1 MNFEIVPLLIIGF
14 SLAFVAVGAW
24 VLMRQS
30 WFMQWLKGTFGLLLV
45 ALAIY
50 LSFFAFNLYGYH
62 QLMEEEPVATV
73 SFREIDDQEFQ
84 ATVSRTG
91 SDDKRDFRLRGDLWQ
106 LDARIIK
113 WKGIFSLLGVH
124 PGYQL
129 DRIAGRYISLEAERS
144 SERTVYSLHRKGVG
158 FDLWE
163 SARNG
168 WNPLVDARYG
178 SATYLPMADGAIFE
192 VTLSSTGLVG
202 RPLNDSAEEAMGTW
216 E

>member
-1 MNFEIVPLLIIGF
+1 MNFDIVPLLIIAF
-14 SLAFVAVGAW
+14 SLVFVAVGAW
-24 VLMRQS
+24 MLVRQQ
-30 WFMQWLKGTFGLLLV
+30 WFIQWLKGTAGLLLV
-45 ALAIY
+45 LVAVY
-50 LSFFAFNLYGYH
+50 LSFFAFNLYSYH
-62 QLMEEEPVATV
+62 ELTEEEPVATV
-73 SFREIDDQEFQ
+73 SFRKMGEREFL
-84 ATVSRTG
+84 ATVARPG
-91 SDDKRDFRLRGDLWQ
+91 GEKRDFKLRGDLWQ

-129 DRIAGRYISLEAERS
+129 DRISGRYVSLEAERS
-144 SERTVYSLHRKGVG
+144 RERTVYSLHREGLG

-163 SARNG
+163 NAQKG
-168 WNPLVDARYG
+168 WSPLIDARYG

-202 RPLNDSAEEAMGTW
+202 RPLNGSAEEAMGSW